1 VVLPVCFPEDKDMT
15 ENRKQRLRL
24 DIARVMKEQ
33 EDAGDLLPVWMEA
46 FNGMTKPEIE
56 NELLKR
62 TRGGEYP
69 SAYFQIVKNG
79 LDA

>member
-1 VVLPVCFPEDKDMT
+1 
-15 ENRKQRLRL
+15 
-24 DIARVMKEQ
+24 
-33 EDAGDLLPVWMEA
+33 MEA